1 MMDLTATTNR
11 APQAGETVT
20 GIKFQTAPGGKG
32 ANQAVQCARL
42 GAQVSIP
49 REEEVYEFLKKEGIR
64 VG

>member
-32 ANQAVQCARL
+32 ANQAVAAACA
-42 GAQVSIP
+42 GAFFMTSAVRGWIWKI
-49 REEEVYEFLKKEGIR
+49 FL
-64 VG
+64 

>member
-32 ANQAVQCARL
+32 ANQAVKCARL
-42 GAQVSIP
+42 GAQVT
-49 REEEVYEFLKKEGIR
+49 R